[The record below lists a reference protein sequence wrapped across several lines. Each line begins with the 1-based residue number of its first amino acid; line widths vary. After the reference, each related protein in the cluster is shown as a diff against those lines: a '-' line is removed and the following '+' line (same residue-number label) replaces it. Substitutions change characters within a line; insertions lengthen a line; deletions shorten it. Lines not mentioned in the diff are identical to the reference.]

1 MEVIGFAASIISLAS
16 LFSTCID
23 LIEKIE
29 SYKDCGSEL
38 RSVTVQFDADKHL
51 FRKWAQSVGIY
62 QVKLNNTQHEDLE
75 NPETRA
81 IVEKILSSI
90 LEIFDKTESV
100 ASKLQHISEG
110 DPKLSQENA
119 LFSHG
124 IVPSQQFQLPVSRT
138 NRIKWALTR
147 KAKFIAQVQQF
158 EALVRRLHS
167 LVPPHTTRRA
177 VEVKPG
183 TGLGFSTFSDGIY
196 PDMLIADGH

>member
-1 MEVIGFAASIISLAS
+1 MEAIGFAASIVSLAS
-16 LFSTCID
+16 LFSACTD

-51 FRKWAQSVGIY
+51 FRKWAQNVGIY
-62 QVKLNNTQHEDLE
+62 QIKLNDTQHEDLE
-75 NPETRA
+75 NPETRE

-90 LEIFDKTESV
+90 LEIFGKTESIV
-100 ASKLQHISEG
+100 SKLQHISEAG
-110 DPKLSQENA
+110 PKFSQENA
-119 LFSHG
+119 LFPHG
-124 IVPSQQFQLPVSRT
+124 IVHSQQFQLPVSRT

-158 EALVRRLHS
+158 GALVQRLHS

-177 VEVKPG
+177 VNVKPG
-183 TGLGFSTFSDGIY
+183 AGLGFSISSDGIY
-196 PDMLIADGH
+196 PNMLIADCY